1 MTPVTRKLD
10 LCELLPDPRGK
21 NHENT
26 QAALNQHSN
35 LFAWFWHPLIIPI
48 QNNFGDMGS
57 EENESKIKNENK
69 RGREEWEEDVE
80 RERVREGKV
89 DSAMVG

>member
-1 MTPVTRKLD
+1 
-10 LCELLPDPRGK
+10 
-21 NHENT
+21 
-26 QAALNQHSN
+26 
-35 LFAWFWHPLIIPI
+35 
-48 QNNFGDMGS
+48 MGS